1 MKKHTLAAA
10 VLALCGFAASS
21 AYAADGTITITG
33 SVSGT
38 TCTISGGTGASPG
51 SGANFPVVLDRVQ
64 TSALKA
70 AGDRAGS
77 KRYFVYVGGSGGCPN
92 GTKVAV
98 RYEPTSPGI
107 NPATGNL
114 RNTATA
120 TPASRVEVQIL
131 DGASNTPMDLR
142 VGNNSTVATVTNGLA
157 TLPFYA
163 RYIANG
169 GAAGAGNVTS
179 SVQYSVTFP

>member
-1 MKKHTLAAA
+1 MTKQTLAAA

-21 AYAADGTITITG
+21 AHAADGTITITG

-70 AGDRAGS
+70 AGDTAGA
-77 KRYFVYVGGSGGCPN
+77 KRYFVYVGGSGGCPD

-131 DGASNTPMDLR
+131 DGASNTGDLAVLR
-142 VGNNSTVATVTNGLA
+142 
-157 TLPFYA
+157 TLHRQRRSGRRGQCHQQRAVLGHLSLMQP
-163 RYIANG
+163 G
-169 GAAGAGNVTS
+169 
-179 SVQYSVTFP
+179 